1 MKKIYLLNNLS
12 FNNIEN
18 LEVFKIKYIKKD
30 IDFCKYDA
38 IIFTSKNAVYSVD
51 SFSSDWKN
59 IPSYAIAPKT
69 AKIIESLNGKVEY
82 IGKSG
87 HGNDYAKELISH
99 LENKKTLYLRASKTV
114 SNLISILKENKI
126 NIDDEI
132 IYETICND
140 ELKKRDFELNS
151 FFIFTSPSSVECFF
165 KKFNWHDSFTAIVIG
180 NTTAKFLPNEVDFFV
195 SSSTSVEECVK
206 LAQKL

>member
-30 IDFCKYDA
+30 IDFSKYDA

-51 SFSSDWKN
+51 SFSNDWKK

-69 AKIIESLNGKVEY
+69 AKIIENLSGKVEY

-87 HGNDYAKELISH
+87 HGNDYAKELITH

-126 NIDDEI
+126 DIDDEV
-132 IYETICND
+132 IYETTCND
-140 ELKKRDFELNS
+140 ELEKKDFELNS
-151 FFIFTSPSSVECFF
+151 IFIFTSPSSVECFF
-165 KKFNWHDSFTAIVIG
+165 KKFDWHHSFTAIVIG
-180 NTTAKFLPNEVDFFV
+180 NTTSKFLPKEVNFLV
-195 SSSTSVEECVK
+195 STSTSVEECVK